1 MDTIVKEL
9 EAMCGR
15 ARAASDI
22 LATAGTRKKNQA
34 LRKIAQKLDENRVL
48 IFAENEKDLEEGRKN
63 GMSAALLDRLAI
75 TGKVID
81 GLMESARQIA
91 EMEDPV
97 GEELSRSVRP
107 NGLTV
112 QKVRVPFGVIGIIY
126 EARPN
131 VTVDSA
137 LLCLKSSNVVVL
149 RGGREAIRSNQ
160 CLASLMRDVLEEQGL
175 DPEAVQLVTD
185 TTRDSATAMM
195 RLKGKI
201 DLLIPR
207 GGKGL
212 IQSVVQ
218 NAVVP
223 VIETGVGNCHVY
235 VDGAADRDMA
245 TAIVFNA
252 KTSRPSVCNAAET
265 LLVDAAIAPV
275 FLPGICQLLDA
286 GGVTLRGCER
296 TRAIAPS
303 VLPADEDDFYTEY
316 NDLIMAVKVVDG
328 VDGAIRHINKYGS
341 QHSEAIVTQDDTA
354 AERFMNLVD
363 AAAVY
368 VNASTRFTD
377 GFEFGLGAEIGIST
391 QKLHARGPMGL
402 KELTTYK
409 YRVYGQ
415 GQIR

>member
-1 MDTIVKEL
+1 
-9 EAMCGR
+9 MCGR

>member
-48 IFAENEKDLEEGRKN
+48 IFAENEKDLEEGRKH
-63 GMSAALLDRLAI
+63 GMRAALLDRLAI

-137 LLCLKSSNVVVL
+137 LLCLKSSNAVVL

-245 TAIVFNA
+245 AAIVFNA

>member
-1 MDTIVKEL
+1 MDTIVKQL
-9 EAMCGR
+9 EAMCGK

-22 LATAGTRKKNQA
+22 LATAGTRKKNQT
-34 LRKIAQKLDENRVL
+34 LRKIAQKLDESRQL
-48 IFAENEKDLEEGRKN
+48 IFAENAKDLEEGRKN
-63 GMSAALLDRLAI
+63 GMSASLLDRLAI
-75 TGKVID
+75 TGKVVD
-81 GLMESARQIA
+81 GLMESALQIA
-91 EMEDPV
+91 DMDDPV

-107 NGLTV
+107 NGLVV

-137 LLCLKSSNVVVL
+137 LLCLKSSNAVIL

-160 CLASLMRDVLEEQGL
+160 CLASLMRDVLAEQGL

-185 TTRDSATAMM
+185 TTRESATAMM

-245 TAIVFNA
+245 AAVVFNA
-252 KTSRPSVCNAAET
+252 KTSRPSVCNAVET
-265 LLVDAAIAPV
+265 MLVDQAIAPA

-286 GGVTLRGCER
+286 GGVILRGCER
-296 TRAIAPS
+296 TRAIVSA
-303 VLPADEDDFYTEY
+303 VLPATEEDFYTEY

-328 VDGAIRHINKYGS
+328 VDGAIGHINKYGS
-341 QHSEAIVTQDDTA
+341 QHSEAIITQDAAA

-409 YRVYGQ
+409 YKVYGE

>member
-1 MDTIVKEL
+1 MDTIEKEQ

>member
-137 LLCLKSSNVVVL
+137 LLCLKSSNAVVL

-245 TAIVFNA
+245 AAIVFNA

>member
-137 LLCLKSSNVVVL
+137 LLCLKSSNAVVL

-245 TAIVFNA
+245 AAIVFNA

-316 NDLIMAVKVVDG
+316 NDLIRAVKVVDG

>member
-1 MDTIVKEL
+1 
-9 EAMCGR
+9 
-15 ARAASDI
+15 
-22 LATAGTRKKNQA
+22 
-34 LRKIAQKLDENRVL
+34 
-48 IFAENEKDLEEGRKN
+48 
-63 GMSAALLDRLAI
+63 MSAALLDRLAI

>member
-34 LRKIAQKLDENRVL
+34 LRKIAQKLDENRAL

-91 EMEDPV
+91 EMEDPI

-137 LLCLKSSNVVVL
+137 LLCLKSSNAVVL

-245 TAIVFNA
+245 AAIVFNA
-252 KTSRPSVCNAAET
+252 KTSRPSVCTAAET
-265 LLVDAAIAPV
+265 LLVDAATGPV
-275 FLPGICQLLDA
+275 FLPSICQLLDA

>member
-137 LLCLKSSNVVVL
+137 LLCLKSSNAVVL

-245 TAIVFNA
+245 AAIVFNA

-409 YRVYGQ
+409 YRVFGQ

>member
-245 TAIVFNA
+245 TASVFN
-252 KTSRPSVCNAAET
+252 ET

>member
-286 GGVTLRGCER
+286 GGV
-296 TRAIAPS
+296 
-303 VLPADEDDFYTEY
+303 YTVEEF
-316 NDLIMAVKVVDG
+316 NPDPFLDALD
-328 VDGAIRHINKYGS
+328 KYGLPR
-341 QHSEAIVTQDDTA
+341 SENHDPV
-354 AERFMNLVD
+354 LVD
-363 AAAVY
+363 
-368 VNASTRFTD
+368 
-377 GFEFGLGAEIGIST
+377 
-391 QKLHARGPMGL
+391 
-402 KELTTYK
+402 
-409 YRVYGQ
+409 
-415 GQIR
+415 

>member
-137 LLCLKSSNVVVL
+137 LLCLKSSNAVVL

-245 TAIVFNA
+245 AAIVFNA

-316 NDLIMAVKVVDG
+316 NDLIMAVKVVD
-328 VDGAIRHINKYGS
+328 
-341 QHSEAIVTQDDTA
+341 
-354 AERFMNLVD
+354 RFMNLVD

>member
-137 LLCLKSSNVVVL
+137 LLCLKSSNAVVL

-245 TAIVFNA
+245 AAIVFNA

-368 VNASTRFTD
+368 VHASTRFTD

>member
-137 LLCLKSSNVVVL
+137 LLCLKSSNAVVL

-245 TAIVFNA
+245 AAIVFNA

-303 VLPADEDDFYTEY
+303 VLPADEDDLYTEY